1 MSPGLTSLREILIV
15 RSAQHHALRH
25 EAFMFRVFV
34 FLLVAAL
41 LTPAPAVLAA
51 PGGAQA
57 QTGTI
62 SGTAT
67 TQQGQTAAS
76 YTIRVRN
83 VQTNELAGSTTTAA
97 NGTYTV
103 SVPGGQYVVELVD
116 VSGKVV
122 GTTAAVAVTPG
133 ATVTANVAAT
143 SATASGGKF
152 PLAVVVGVA
161 AAGGVAADVAGAVTA
176 SPSR

>member
-1 MSPGLTSLREILIV
+1 
-15 RSAQHHALRH
+15 
-25 EAFMFRVFV
+25 MFRVFV

-41 LTPAPAVLAA
+41 LTPAPVVLAA
-51 PGGAQA
+51 PLGRAA

-76 YTIRVRN
+76 YTIRARN
-83 VQTNELAGSTTTAA
+83 VQTNDIAGSTTTAA
-97 NGTYTV
+97 NGTYTL

-116 VSGKVV
+116 LSGRVV
-122 GTTAAVAVTPG
+122 GTTAAVSVTPG
-133 ATVTANVAAT
+133 AAVTANVAAT
-143 SATASGGKF
+143 SIAAS
-152 PLAVVVGVA
+152 A
-161 AAGGVAADVAGAVTA
+161 AAGGGFPITGIIVGLAYAGTVAATVAVAKSA

>member
-1 MSPGLTSLREILIV
+1 
-15 RSAQHHALRH
+15 
-25 EAFMFRVFV
+25 MFRVFV
-34 FLLVAAL
+34 FLLVATL

-51 PGGAQA
+51 APGRAQA

-83 VQTNELAGSTTTAA
+83 VQTNDIAGSTTTAA
-97 NGTYTV
+97 NGTYTL

-116 VSGKVV
+116 LSGRVV
-122 GTTAAVAVTPG
+122 GTTAAVSVAPG

-143 SATASGGKF
+143 SAAAG
-152 PLAVVVGVA
+152 A
-161 AAGGVAADVAGAVTA
+161 AAGAGAGGAFPLTGVIVGLAYAGTVAATVAVAKSA

>member
-1 MSPGLTSLREILIV
+1 
-15 RSAQHHALRH
+15 
-25 EAFMFRVFV
+25 MFRVFV

-143 SATASGGKF
+143 STAAAAAGAGFPKSTIIAGIAYAAAVATT
-152 PLAVVVGVA
+152 VGVA
-161 AAGGVAADVAGAVTA
+161 HAGDVPAAVPTLQSA